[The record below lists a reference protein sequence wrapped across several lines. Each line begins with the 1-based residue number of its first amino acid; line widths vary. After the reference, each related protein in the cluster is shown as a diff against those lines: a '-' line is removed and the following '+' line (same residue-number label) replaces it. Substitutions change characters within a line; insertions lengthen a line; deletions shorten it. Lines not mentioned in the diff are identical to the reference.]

1 MKEWHPP
8 LRANISVAGRRNNLL
23 SLGMDDFYFVL
34 PFFLFMFYSV
44 YRVCL
49 CFLFVCTNSS
59 SCFVSFRHVCLHFGW
74 FLSKLMRRFTGFV
87 RLLQQPILLWI
98 FCFRGLV
105 SFLCSLSLSFSHIF
119 TLAAATAVDRTD
131 RVDSSHTPPGRRK
144 KEVEKSSVVRHS
156 ALKGA
161 VGGGGLA
168 HGC

>member
-1 MKEWHPP
+1 M
-8 LRANISVAGRRNNLL
+8 
-23 SLGMDDFYFVL
+23 FVYV
-34 PFFLFMFYSV
+34 FFLFVLTVHLASFPFDM
-44 YRVCL
+44 
-49 CFLFVCTNSS
+49 
-59 SCFVSFRHVCLHFGW
+59 FVSTSVGSYLNLCDVLPA
-74 FLSKLMRRFTGFV
+74 SYDYYNS
-87 RLLQQPILLWI
+87 Q
-98 FCFRGLV
+98 FCFEFFV
-105 SFLCSLSLSFSHIF
+105 SVAPSSFFALSLSLSFSHIF